1 MESEFFTPHAKILI
15 VLFRSPGLTVKETF
29 NYSNISIFQF
39 NKAKK
44 DLLADGL
51 VKEVTEGNRKRLYLT
66 EKGEKI
72 VNGLLCLA
80 KAIDSVK

>member
-1 MESEFFTPHAKILI
+1 MESVFFTPHARVLI
-15 VLFRSPGLTVKETF
+15 VLYRTPGLTVHETF
-29 NYSNISIFQF
+29 DRANISIFQF

-44 DLLADGL
+44 ELLKDGL
-51 VKEVTEGNRKRLYLT
+51 IKEVSEGKYKRLYLT